1 MRLDTTRIAA
11 EAHVLVPSRAKHAVG
26 LLEAVEHALVEAHV
40 PELRWREAILRT
52 WHLLPQ
58 PGMRCIAIRHRQL
71 REWTICIGAS
81 PEGAYLA
88 VAWYLIAHPSWRGD
102 LRRLLLL
109 RSSARERETVG
120 SELNAQRR
128 AQLGFLSTL
137 SRQALKRAIGEVA
150 GAANSGPARS
160 DTQRPRRRDR

>member
-11 EAHVLVPSRAKHAVG
+11 EEHVLVPAGARHANG
-26 LLEAVEHALVEAHV
+26 LLEAVEYALAEAQV

-52 WHLLPQ
+52 WHLLPR

-71 REWTICIGAS
+71 HEWTVCIGAH
-81 PEGAYLA
+81 PQGAYLA
-88 VAWYLIAHPSWRGD
+88 VAWYLIARPSWRGD
-102 LRRLLLL
+102 LRRLLRL

-120 SELNAQRR
+120 SELNARRR

-150 GAANSGPARS
+150 GAANS
-160 DTQRPRRRDR
+160 RPRQSYARRVGKRDR